1 VTLPPTDTWDV
12 RGLEG
17 KPYKVGPKCSNPTCN
32 RWAAHAHHIWR
43 RQRPIGRRARG
54 DEPFAWVELHG
65 IVRGNLTGLCVPCH
79 NDITG
84 GIGGHKAAIRFLLAD
99 EQFWWCDVLE
109 DEHRTEYSKVGPLD
123 PQPPTPKTLTERAH
137 GQGTESEHCPFCGQ
151 TRRRREP
158 HASPPGERRRRQSWT
173 VSVPDDTENGAEILQ
188 GFTDDIAELL
198 GAGEWREHNKRYWV
212 LVHVFAWVLQQRE
225 QFAHDVREAA

>member
-1 VTLPPTDTWDV
+1 MTLPATDTWDV

-17 KPYKVGPKCSNPTCN
+17 QPYTVGPKCSNPTCT
-32 RWAAHAHHIWR
+32 RYAQHAHHIVR
-43 RQRPIGRRARG
+43 RSALGGA
-54 DEPFAWVELHG
+54 FAWVELHG

-79 NDITG
+79 DDVTG
-84 GIGGHKAAIRFLLAD
+84 EIDGHKAAIRFH
-99 EQFWWCDVLE
+99 LE
-109 DEHRTEYSKVGPLD
+109 DELFWWTEVHDYNGTLEYSKVGPLD

-158 HASPPGERRRRQSWT
+158 QPASLPRGERRRRKSWSI
-173 VSVPDDTENGAEILQ
+173 SVPDDAENGAEILQ
-188 GFTDDIAELL
+188 GFTDDVAELL
-198 GAGEWREHNKRYWV
+198 GAGDWKEHNKRYWV

-225 QFAHDVREAA
+225 QFAQDVKEAA